1 MTGFTVAGRRL
12 LLLQVPGA
20 AGQMRWAGR
29 EQQRKSLSGALDLV
43 RSERFRP
50 ESDVVL
56 PGREDRDGAAS
67 TAASVSVETVE
78 ADRAAARVDAAGAG
92 HLVFSRTYF
101 SAWKAKLDGRQVPV
115 LVANAR
121 DLAVR
126 VPPGTHRVEFD
137 YDRAPFHR
145 GVALQIAAFLAIA
158 FVAARTRRPS
168 KM

>member
-1 MTGFTVAGRRL
+1 
-12 LLLQVPGA
+12 
-20 AGQMRWAGR
+20 
-29 EQQRKSLSGALDLV
+29 
-43 RSERFRP
+43 
-50 ESDVVL
+50 
-56 PGREDRDGAAS
+56 
-67 TAASVSVETVE
+67 
-78 ADRAAARVDAAGAG
+78 
-92 HLVFSRTYF
+92 
-101 SAWKAKLDGRQVPV
+101 LDGRQVPV

-126 VPPGTHRVEFD
+126 VPPGTHRVEFV